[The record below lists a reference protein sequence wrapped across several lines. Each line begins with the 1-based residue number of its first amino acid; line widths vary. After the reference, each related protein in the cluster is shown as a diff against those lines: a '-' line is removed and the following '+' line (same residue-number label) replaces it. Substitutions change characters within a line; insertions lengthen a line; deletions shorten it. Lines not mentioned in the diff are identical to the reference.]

1 MIRQLCYLSTA
12 SDTLDALSL
21 SHMAESA
28 RRYNAAMQLTG
39 LLAHGGGFFFQ
50 VLEGPR
56 DNVCAAFGRI
66 CRDRRHH
73 DIRLLQDDA
82 VDGRDFAG
90 MCLAIAELDV
100 SRIAAPER
108 MFDARAIPAL
118 IAALNH
124 NLPVKARLL
133 CAMAAA

>member
-12 SDTLDALSL
+12 SDVPDALSL
-21 SHMAESA
+21 SHLAESA
-28 RRYNAAMQLTG
+28 RRYNAQMQLTG
-39 LLAHGGGFFFQ
+39 LLAHGGGYFFQ

-82 VDGRDFAG
+82 VASRDFAG
-90 MCLAIAELDV
+90 MRLQMAELDV
-100 SRIAAPER
+100 ARLVAPER
-108 MFDARAIPAL
+108 MFDARAIPML

-124 NLPVKARLL
+124 ELPVEARLHR
-133 CAMAAA
+133 AVAAA

>member
-12 SDTLDALSL
+12 SEMLDPLALAHL
-21 SHMAESA
+21 AESA
-28 RRYNAAMQLTG
+28 RRYNATMQLTG
-39 LLAHGGGFFFQ
+39 LLATGGGFFFQ
-50 VLEGPR
+50 LLEGPR

-66 CRDRRHH
+66 CRDRRHY

-82 VDGRDFAG
+82 VRGRDFSG
-90 MCLAIAELDV
+90 MTLALASLDV
-100 SRIAAPER
+100 SRLASPER

-124 NLPVKARLL
+124 DLPVSARTLG
-133 CAMAAA
+133 AMAAA